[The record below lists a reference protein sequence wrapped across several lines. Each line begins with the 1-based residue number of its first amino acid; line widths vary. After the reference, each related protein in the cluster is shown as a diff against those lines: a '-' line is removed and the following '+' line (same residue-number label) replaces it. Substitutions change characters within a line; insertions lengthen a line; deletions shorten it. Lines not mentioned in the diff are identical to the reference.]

1 MSDNKITIGVKNNNN
16 GGFTL
21 LELVL
26 VILIIGIL
34 AQIGLS
40 YMVNFQARTKDSIAI
55 HDGRNLLTTVQTSF
69 ANREVV
75 NYEHA
80 EASGPD
86 IGDPKVFTLN
96 QGVMATIANGSK
108 SDTDEGSGSFEAWAW
123 HVNGTDDTAAAING
137 KREFYYFIDESTNT
151 YSLPSF

>member
-1 MSDNKITIGVKNNNN
+1 MPDNKTTPVVRNNNN
-16 GGFTL
+16 CGFTL

-40 YMVNFQARTKDSIAI
+40 YMVNFQAKVKDTIAI
-55 HDGRNLLTTVQTSF
+55 HDGRNLLTAVQTSF

-75 NYEHA
+75 DYEHA
-80 EASGPD
+80 PADGRGVGAPT
-86 IGDPKVFTLN
+86 VFTLN
-96 QGVMATIANGSK
+96 RGVMAKITAGSESDGSEGNGW
-108 SDTDEGSGSFEAWAW
+108 FEAYLY
-123 HVNGTDDTAAAING
+123 HINGTDDPATSSK
-137 KREFYYFIDESTNT
+137 KREFYYLVNENLNI